1 MDSLS
6 TVACTVWVA
15 AGVQVNFG
23 ERVRELRKKQ
33 GLSQEAF
40 AHVCGVDRTYMSG
53 VERGRRNPTLKIVAL
68 IAKKLDIT
76 LSKLFDGV
84 QV

>member
-6 TVACTVWVA
+6 TVACTVGVVA

-33 GLSQEAF
+33 GLAQEAF
-40 AHVCGVDRTYMSG
+40 AHVCVSI
-53 VERGRRNPTLKIVAL
+53 GRKCVVPAGPM
-68 IAKKLDIT
+68 KLNMDD
-76 LSKLFDGV
+76 L
-84 QV
+84 